1 MMNCKLK
8 FIDLFAGCGGLS
20 LGLMNA
26 GLEGIFAIEK
36 TEDAFKTL
44 IHNLDH
50 KKIKNGYKW
59 PIWLPQKN
67 MTTRDLLDNYQSQLQ
82 ELKDKVDLIAG
93 GPPCQGFSVQR
104 RGADEDPRNQLV
116 FKYAQLVDELYP
128 RYFVME
134 NVPNLLTAEKG
145 YFKKEIEEMFRKL
158 GYVLNSDVLNAA
170 DYGVPQNRRRAVII
184 GKKSDDDSKKV
195 ALPKKMNDKVTI
207 WDAISDLAY
216 LESGEGENEQK
227 YKLEA
232 QSTYQKNM
240 RKNSN
245 SLFNHQATK
254 HSKLAIERL
263 KLLPP
268 EMGKE
273 VLPQEHLTKSI
284 YSGTWSRMV
293 KNDVS
298 VTITTRFD
306 TPSSGRFTHP
316 YLNRAI
322 TVREAARI
330 QSFPDSFV
338 FTGTKSAQMK
348 QVGNAVPP
356 LLANAIAKA
365 IKKDMG
371 TEDEN
376 E

>member
-1 MMNCKLK
+1 MFVKSNKV
-8 FIDLFAGCGGLS
+8 IDLFAGVGGMSLVFEMAGFDVVLANEYDKEIAEAYVTNHPDTRMIAEDITSLS
-20 LGLMNA
+20 L
-26 GLEGIFAIEK
+26 EEVFSE
-36 TEDAFKTL
+36 
-44 IHNLDH
+44 
-50 KKIKNGYKW
+50 
-59 PIWLPQKN
+59 
-67 MTTRDLLDNYQSQLQ
+67 YQG
-82 ELKDKVDLIAG
+82 KVDVIIG
-93 GPPCQGFSVQR
+93 GPPCQGFSQKGQR
-104 RGADEDPRNQLV
+104 KTIHDERNFL
-116 FKYAQLVDELYP
+116 FKYYVKVVELVQP

-158 GYVLNSDVLNAA
+158 GYVLNADILNAA

-184 GKKSDDDSKKV
+184 GKKTGDDKGKV
-195 ALPKKMNDKVTI
+195 ALPPKVQEKVTI
-207 WDAISDLAY
+207 WDAISDLSY

-227 YKLEA
+227 YKLKT
-232 QSTYQKNM
+232 QSTYQKKM
-240 RKNSN
+240 RKNNN

-254 HSKLAIERL
+254 HSKLALERL

-316 YLNRAI
+316 YLDRAI

-356 LLANAIAKA
+356 LLAKAIAET
-365 IKKDMG
+365 IKHDMEM
-371 TEDEN
+371 EDEN